1 MSRIGK
7 LQVAVPQGVKVTID
21 GANIIVEGKKGK
33 LEKKFRSE
41 VSLTQE
47 GSQIF
52 VKANEETKEARAYH
66 GLYRTLLNNM
76 VKGVSEG
83 YKKVLII
90 NGVGYKAEVVGKSLF
105 LNIGFSTQF
114 EYPILEGLTI
124 TVEGNNK
131 LTVSGID
138 KEKVGQTCAEIR
150 SFRKP
155 EPYKGKGIKYENEVV
170 RRKVGKSGAK

>member
-7 LQVAVPQGVKVTID
+7 LPITVPKGVKVTID
-21 GANIIVEGKKGK
+21 GNSITVEGAKGK
-33 LEKKFRSE
+33 LARSFRSE
-41 VSLTQE
+41 VSVSQE
-47 GSQIF
+47 ENQIH
-52 VKANEETKEARAYH
+52 VKANENTKEARAYH

-83 YKKVLII
+83 FKKTLVI
-90 NGVGYKAEVVGKSLF
+90 NGVGYRAEVVGKSLF
-105 LNIGFSTQF
+105 LSIGYSTQF
-114 EYPILEGLTI
+114 EYPILDGLTI
-124 TVEGNNK
+124 TAESPNR
-131 LTVSGID
+131 LTISGID
-138 KEKVGQTCAEIR
+138 KERVGQTCAEIR

>member
-7 LQVAVPQGVKVTID
+7 LPVAVPQGVKVTIN
-21 GANIIVEGKKGK
+21 GVNIIVEGKKGK
-33 LEKKFRSE
+33 LERKFRPE

-47 GSQIF
+47 GSMVY
-52 VKANEETKEARAYH
+52 VKANAETKEARAYH

-83 YKKVLII
+83 FKKVLII

-114 EYPILEGLTI
+114 EYPILDGLTI

-131 LTVSGID
+131 LTVAGID

>member
-7 LQVAVPQGVKVTID
+7 LPVAVPQGVKVTIN
-21 GANIIVEGKKGK
+21 GINIAVEGKKGK
-33 LEKKFRSE
+33 LEKKFRPE
-41 VSLTQE
+41 VSVTQE
-47 GSQIF
+47 ENLVY
-52 VKANEETKEARAYH
+52 VKANKDTKEAKAYH

-83 YKKVLII
+83 FRKVLII
-90 NGVGYKAEVVGKSLF
+90 NGVGYRAEVVGKSLF
-105 LNIGFSTQF
+105 LNIGYSTQF
-114 EYPILEGLTI
+114 EYPIHEGLTI

-131 LTVSGID
+131 LVITGID
-138 KEKVGQTCAEIR
+138 KEMVGQTCAEIR

>member
-7 LQVAVPQGVKVTID
+7 LPITVPQGVKVTIN
-21 GANIIVEGKKGK
+21 GANITVEGKKGK
-33 LEKKFRSE
+33 LEKQFRSE
-41 VSLTQE
+41 VTVAQE
-47 GSQIF
+47 NNLIY
-52 VKANEETKEARAYH
+52 VKANEDTKEAKAYH

-76 VKGVSEG
+76 IKGVSEG
-83 YKKVLII
+83 FKKTLVIT
-90 NGVGYKAEVVGKSLF
+90 GVGYRAEVVGKSLF
-105 LNIGFSTQF
+105 LSIGYSTQF
-114 EYPILEGLTI
+114 EYPIVEGLTI
-124 TVEGNNK
+124 TTDGPSK

-138 KEKVGQTCAEIR
+138 KERVGQTCAEIR

>member
-7 LQVAVPQGVKVTID
+7 LPVVVPQDVKVTIT
-21 GANIIVEGKKGK
+21 GNNIIVEGKKGK
-33 LEKKFRSE
+33 LERKFRSE
-41 VSLTQE
+41 VSITQE
-47 GSQIF
+47 NNLVH
-52 VKANEETKEARAYH
+52 VKANEDTKEASAYH
-66 GLYRTLLNNM
+66 GLYRTLINNM

-83 YKKVLII
+83 FKKMLII
-90 NGVGYKAEVVGKSLF
+90 NGVGYRAEVVGKSLI
-105 LNIGFSTQF
+105 LNIGYSTQF

-131 LTVSGID
+131 LTISGID
-138 KEKVGQTCAEIR
+138 KERVGQTCAEIR

>member
-7 LQVAVPQGVKVTID
+7 LPVAIPQGIKVTID
-21 GANIIVEGKKGK
+21 GSNITVEGKKGR

-41 VSLTQE
+41 VSVTQ
-47 GSQIF
+47 QDNMIY

-76 VKGVSEG
+76 IKGVSEG
-83 YKKVLII
+83 FKKTLII
-90 NGVGYKAEVVGKSLF
+90 SGVGYKAEVVGKSLF
-105 LNIGFSTQF
+105 LNLGYSTQF
-114 EYPILEGLTI
+114 EYPILDGLSIATESP
-124 TVEGNNK
+124 TRLV
-131 LTVSGID
+131 VSGID

-155 EPYKGKGIKYENEVV
+155 EPYKGKGIKYENEFV

>member
-7 LQVAVPQGVKVTID
+7 LPVAIPQGVKVTINGD
-21 GANIIVEGKKGK
+21 NIIVEGKKGK
-33 LEKKFRSE
+33 LERKFRSE
-41 VSLTQE
+41 VSVTQE
-47 GSQIF
+47 NNLVH
-52 VKANEETKEARAYH
+52 VKTNVDSREAGAYH
-66 GLYRTLLNNM
+66 GLYRTLINNM

-83 YKKVLII
+83 FKKVLVI
-90 NGVGYKAEVVGKSLF
+90 NGVGYRAEVVGKSLF
-105 LNIGFSTQF
+105 LNLGFSTQF
-114 EYPILEGLTI
+114 EYPILDGLAI

-131 LTVSGID
+131 VVVTGID
-138 KEKVGQTCAEIR
+138 KERVGQTCAEIR

>member
-7 LQVAVPQGVKVTID
+7 LPVTVPQGVKVTIN
-21 GANIIVEGKKGK
+21 GSEITVEGKKGK
-33 LEKKFRSE
+33 LAKTFRPE
-41 VSLTQE
+41 VSVTQ
-47 GSQIF
+47 QDNIIY
-52 VKANEETKEARAYH
+52 VKANENTKQARAYH

-83 YKKVLII
+83 FKKVLVI
-90 NGVGYKAEVVGKSLF
+90 NGVGYRAEVVGKSLM
-105 LNIGFSTQF
+105 LNIGYSTQF

-124 TVEGNNK
+124 TSDGPNK
-131 LTVSGID
+131 LIISGID